1 MYLELCQA
9 VKSGADSRAW
19 VGPWLV
25 SLRYSSGVFLGGA
38 LEAGT
43 QTQDPP
49 STSRSPHSRSSGE
62 LSCPEKVPEPRSRPG
77 NPEAPLRPVRSLSR
91 LAHLPCPGE
100 GSASL
105 HPRAPHS
112 RRWYS
117 GLSSTLGSLR
127 LLCGTRRAL
136 MGKPRHIQTH
146 TDRGAETQRLTHVD
160 THRGLGFCGGNRL
173 HLTS

>member
-100 GSASL
+100 GAPRFTPEPHIPGGGTQGS
-105 HPRAPHS
+105 HPP
-112 RRWYS
+112 W
-117 GLSSTLGSLR
+117 G
-127 LLCGTRRAL
+127 
-136 MGKPRHIQTH
+136 P
-146 TDRGAETQRLTHVD
+146 
-160 THRGLGFCGGNRL
+160 
-173 HLTS
+173 